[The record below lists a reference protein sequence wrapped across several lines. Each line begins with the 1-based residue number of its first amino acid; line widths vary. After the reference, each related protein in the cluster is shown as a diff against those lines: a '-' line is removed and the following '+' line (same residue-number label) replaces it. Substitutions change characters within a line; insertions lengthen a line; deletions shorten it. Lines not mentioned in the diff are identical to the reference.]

1 MIFYC
6 IRIIS
11 RAKFGAKLLCIY
23 LRNVY
28 NLFFSDSEINIF
40 MEYMDGGSL
49 DLILRKAGRIQE
61 PYTRKIT
68 DAVSVL

>member
-1 MIFYC
+1 MYYLC
-6 IRIIS
+6 NLY
-11 RAKFGAKLLCIY
+11 KLL
-23 LRNVY
+23 
-28 NLFFSDSEINIF
+28 FSDSEINIF

-68 DAVSVL
+68 DAVSVLDFFIGF